1 MWRSAPELIAVVK
14 DLPQK
19 EALADLWALHYFF
32 EYGMFPARLQ
42 DQLTCLGRQH
52 HLSDLTKRGRTDP
65 VSS

>member
-32 EYGMFPARLQ
+32 EYGVFSPDYKTNDVWA
-42 DQLTCLGRQH
+42 DIIVISPKGEN
-52 HLSDLTKRGRTDP
+52 
-65 VSS
+65 